1 MPILQVKLSPPQTPE
16 THARLAETLS
26 RLTAQLLGKRHE
38 VTAVAFDE
46 LPTGRWYIGGRLP
59 EAATFYLD
67 ISITAGTNSEAEKA
81 QFIAAVHAEMQR
93 EIGAGKPLA
102 EGSYIA
108 VHELPATDWGYAG
121 QTQHGRRLARAR
133 QAEPALQAK

>member
-38 VTAVAFDE
+38 VTA
-46 LPTGRWYIGGRLP
+46 
-59 EAATFYLD
+59 D